1 VEVTAL
7 QVEVNSGGNVYFC
20 FCSSHVGRG
29 QEEGGSVSSDGSPER
44 GHAHAWDERGWHT
57 SISRMQDDCKGC
69 RGGEDSW
76 PEPGSAQQRAA
87 SDDSAVRQLVDVLQA
102 AADDEWSA
110 SAEDRPAATFLPSGS
125 RNEAVGGHGND
136 MDSIG
141 SPGPPRG
148 LPSPPSTAA
157 AAGAPDSRAEG
168 SGDGAPQPAG
178 GLQQSCQQEAAQPHP
193 QPDGQVRQDGD
204 SSQAAEHESGNTAQA
219 PQPAHTDAGEP
230 PTENRQMTTLQR
242 QHSGSAPASPD
253 RQHPPDRL
261 LVVKFLPARLD
272 AQSEQ
277 FASELARHLGV
288 PSPACRILR
297 KQVAEGKRRSLN
309 KHWSQALQHDTCCVK
324 QRRQLAVTTE
334 AALFWSLA
342 KL

>member
-1 VEVTAL
+1 MEVTAL

-102 AADDEWSA
+102 TADDEA
-110 SAEDRPAATFLPSGS
+110 SAEARPAATLLPSGS

-157 AAGAPDSRAEG
+157 PAGAPDGRAEG

-178 GLQQSCQQEAAQPHP
+178 GLQQSCQQEAAQPP
-193 QPDGQVRQDGD
+193 EQPAGQVLQDGGVV
-204 SSQAAEHESGNTAQA
+204 QAAENESAEA
-219 PQPAHTDAGEP
+219 PQPAPTDGGQTQP
-230 PTENRQMTTLQR
+230 PTLQR

-261 LVVKFLPARLD
+261 LVIKFLPARLD

-297 KQVAEGKRRSLN
+297 KQVAEGSVVSDSNQSPQRLLHSCLLSAATTAAAVEVQCSCEVHGGGDRV
-309 KHWSQALQHDTCCVK
+309 CVIS
-324 QRRQLAVTTE
+324 RG
-334 AALFWSLA
+334 
-342 KL
+342 